1 MHIDEPVDYIVHGAG
16 VTTSRLFVTHPVETI
31 ETAAVGRALRSFSS
45 PPKNRFAAW
54 CTWSSMDASA

>member
-31 ETAAVGRALRSFSS
+31 ETALMGARCALSS

-54 CTWSSMDASA
+54 CTCPAWRPSA